1 MLNFLL
7 LEPEVSFTVN
17 EAIEADQTQNE
28 NPDEQLNPDEQPL
41 PETVEE
47 DLRSQSVIEAE
58 EKEAAR
64 FQSKKKKNAGKP
76 DLEADFFYD
85 YESVLSKP
93 VISEQSNLPENLV
106 QLL

>member
-7 LEPEVSFTVN
+7 LEPEVSFTAN

-28 NPDEQLNPDEQPL
+28 NPDEQPL